1 MHRTEGEG
9 KVTGRLAFT
18 EDLRVAGLTHAK
30 LVTSFVASGVIRSV
44 GTEAAAGMPGV
55 LAVLTAAD
63 LGLQDDGPDEPL
75 ARSRVFHVGQPVAAV
90 VAETPESAADAAAA
104 VDVEY
109 DPLPAAVE
117 LERALDA
124 GAPRVLPESLKA
136 SDEASAHGGDSVSAE
151 NEASLHGAE
160 TGTEEPEAT
169 PAGNVTSRV
178 HLRRGQVDQALAEAA
193 AVVGG
198 RYAVARVHQ
207 GFLEPHVV
215 TAEAGRD
222 GSVTVWSPTQGIG
235 AVRDAVAGALGLRH
249 SEVRLV
255 TLPVGGGLGGKIV
268 LLEPLVAHLARAV
281 QRPVRLSLTR
291 NEEFLIGRP
300 APAAELSMELGADA
314 EGNLTALR
322 GQVAFDNGSGGGWH
336 AGIACELLAST
347 YRVPNFSIEGSEV
360 ATNKLPAS
368 SYRAPG
374 APQAYFA
381 LESCVDELA
390 RKLSIDPLELRLRN
404 ASREGDPRGSGSPW
418 PRIGL
423 VECLEAARR
432 HPAYVAPRED
442 NEGVGVAAGSWI
454 GGYGPAAAAC
464 RLEPDGRLSLHL
476 GSVDI
481 SGSDTGFAV
490 LAAEVFGIAPEGVRV
505 VHGDTATAPA
515 APMAAGSSTTYSV
528 GPAVIQAALEV
539 RREVLDIA
547 STHLEAAV
555 EDLEL
560 QDGEVRVKGA
570 PFRKVSLVEI
580 AHAAD
585 SGQTGRGP
593 VHALGRVAVNA
604 SAPMFTVHVAR
615 VRVDDHTGALR
626 VTRYAAI
633 HDIGHALHTPDV
645 VGQIHGGIVQGL
657 GRALGEEIAYDQD
670 GQLRTGSFT
679 DYYLPAIDTVPLEI
693 DVELVEVPSE
703 QGPKGAR
710 GIGEPPVVPVL
721 AAVGNAIRDVTGQR
735 LTSAPFELQ
744 VVTPAAAPSNGYLE

>member
-18 EDLRVAGLTHAK
+18 EDLRLAGLAHVK
-30 LVTSFVASGVIRSV
+30 LVTSFVPSGTIAAIR
-44 GTEAAAGMPGV
+44 TEEAAGMPGV
-55 LAVLTAAD
+55 VAVLTAAD
-63 LGLQDDGPDEPL
+63 LGLEDDGPDEPL

-90 VAETPESAADAAAA
+90 VAETPEAAADAAAA
-104 VDVEY
+104 VEVEY

-117 LERALDA
+117 LERALGPD
-124 GAPRVLPESLKA
+124 APRVLPDSVKA
-136 SDEASAHGGDSVSAE
+136 GDEASAHGGDAAASAE
-151 NEASLHGAE
+151 DEASAHGAE
-160 TGTEEPEAT
+160 TGTEEAT
-169 PAGNVTSRV
+169 AAGNVTSQV
-178 HLRRGQVDQALAEAA
+178 HLRRGEVDRAMAGA
-193 AVVGG
+193 AVVVRG

-215 TAEAGRD
+215 AAEARRD
-222 GSVTVWSPTQGIG
+222 GTVTLWTPTQGHG
-235 AVRDAVAGALGLRH
+235 AVRDAVAGALGLGRH
-249 SEVRLV
+249 LV
-255 TLPVGGGLGGKIV
+255 SVVSMPVGGGFGGKIV
-268 LLEPLVAHLARAV
+268 LLEPLVAHVARAV
-281 QRPVRLSLTR
+281 RRPVRLSLTR

-300 APAAELSMELGADA
+300 APAAEVDVELGADA
-314 EGNLTALR
+314 EGRLVALR
-322 GQVAFDNGSGGGWH
+322 GKVAFDNGAGGGWH

-347 YRVPNFSIEGSEV
+347 YRVPSFSIEGSEV

-381 LESCVDELA
+381 LESCMDELA
-390 RKLSIDPLELRLRN
+390 RRLSLDPIELRLRN
-404 ASREGDPRGSGSPW
+404 ASREGDPRGNGSPW

-432 HPAYVAPRED
+432 HPLYTTPRAD
-442 NEGVGVAAGSWI
+442 GEGLGVAAGCWI

-464 RLEPDGRLSLHL
+464 RLEPDGTLSLQL

-481 SGSDTGFAV
+481 SGSDTGFAA
-490 LAAEVFGIAPEGVRV
+490 LAAEVFGAAPEAVRV
-505 VHGDTATAPA
+505 VHGDTTTAPA

-528 GPAVIQAALEV
+528 GPAVIQAVQEV

-547 STHLEAAV
+547 ATHLEAAA

-560 QDGEVRVKGA
+560 HDGEVRVKGA
-570 PFRKVSLVEI
+570 PFRSVSLVEI
-580 AHAAD
+580 AQLAD

-593 VHALGRVAVNA
+593 VHAMGRAAVNT

-633 HDIGHALHTPDV
+633 HDIGHALHDPDV
-645 VGQIHGGIVQGL
+645 VGQIYGGVVQGL

-679 DYYLPAIDTVPLEI
+679 DYYLPAIDSVPEI
-693 DVELVEVPSE
+693 DVQLVEVPSE
-703 QGPKGAR
+703 HGPKGAR

-721 AAVGNAIRDVTGQR
+721 AAVGNAVRDLTGQR

-744 VVTPAAAPSNGYLE
+744 ALAPAAGSPNGGRA